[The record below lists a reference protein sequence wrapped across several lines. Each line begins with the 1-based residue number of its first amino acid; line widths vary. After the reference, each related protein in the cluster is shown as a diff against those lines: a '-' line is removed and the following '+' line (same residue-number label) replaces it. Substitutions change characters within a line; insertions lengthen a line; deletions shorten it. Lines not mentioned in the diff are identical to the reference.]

1 MKKLYL
7 PLALMGVAL
16 LAASCEENYWI
27 NGEQYDTVMNY
38 KNGGDIEFDYFT
50 VNADVTQTIN
60 IGKGGHNTGSE
71 PTVTLVPYTQE
82 ELAEYNTATGQN
94 FKLIPPEYYTL
105 PQTLTFAANEMY
117 KNVDFVLKGEFTGI
131 VSKDDKYILPV
142 KLQTNLGTVNEEKDL
157 IYLKPTILVPKIQT
171 SAGEVQECPIP
182 GESENPTFHF
192 DYEWYLDVENQ
203 WNFTVNFETEES
215 ELQKEVDNY
224 NISKGTDYALLPVA
238 NYSLPSTLAF
248 TPGENSQKLSV
259 SVTKDANLLSG
270 DYLLPV
276 KVKSVDNASFGID
289 VSSTQ
294 TRYILVTVLLGQIQ
308 LGTEFSES
316 VEATLW
322 ANNQLSYQDVGFL
335 FDGITDDADKCWHS
349 QWYDE
354 GNGQNQHDPTYGVYL
369 DITLKQPL
377 TEELQFYYWTR
388 TYNNCIPSHIKVYGG
403 TSQEDLQLIQEL
415 KLVEDNLP
423 TGAGAK
429 YVSPKMS
436 VEQGKAF
443 SLVRV
448 AILESYDGG
457 NDSVNGPLTTPGEAY
472 SIALGELELYGK

>member
-27 NGEQYDTVMNY
+27 NGEQYDTVINY

-50 VNADVTQTIN
+50 VKEDVTQPIN
-60 IGKGGHNTGSE
+60 IGKGGYNTSSE
-71 PTVTLVPYTQE
+71 PTVTLIPYTQE
-82 ELAEYNTATGQN
+82 ELDEYNSTTGQN
-94 FKLIPPEYYTL
+94 YRLIPPEYYTL

-131 VSKDDKYILPV
+131 ASKDAKYILPV

-157 IYLKPTILVPKIQT
+157 IYLKPTILAPKIQT
-171 SAGEVQECPIP
+171 SASEVQECPIP
-182 GESENPTFHF
+182 SESENPTFHF

-224 NISKGTDYALLPVA
+224 NISKGTDYALLPVV

-248 TPGENSQKLSV
+248 TSGENSQTLSV
-259 SVTKDANLLSG
+259 SVTKDADLLSG

-276 KVKSVDNASFGID
+276 KVKSVDNASFNID

-294 TRYILVTVLLGQIQ
+294 TRYVLVSVLLKQIQ
-308 LGTEFSES
+308 LGTEFSET
-316 VEATLW
+316 VEATVW
-322 ANNQLSYQDVGFL
+322 TNNQLSYQDVSFL
-335 FDGITDDADKCWHS
+335 FDGITDDVDKCWHS

-354 GNGQNQHDPTYGVYL
+354 GNGQNQYDPTYGVYL
-369 DITLKQPL
+369 DIALKQPL

-388 TYNNCIPSHIKVYGG
+388 TNNNCIPSHIKVYGG
-403 TSQEDLQLIQEL
+403 TSQEDLQLIREF
-415 KLVEDNLP
+415 KIVEDKLP
-423 TGAGAK
+423 KGAGAK
-429 YVSPKMS
+429 YISPKMS

-448 AILESYDGG
+448 AILESYHGH
-457 NDSVNGPLTTPGEAY
+457 NDKVNGSLTREGN
-472 SIALGELELYGK
+472 SVALGEFELYGQ